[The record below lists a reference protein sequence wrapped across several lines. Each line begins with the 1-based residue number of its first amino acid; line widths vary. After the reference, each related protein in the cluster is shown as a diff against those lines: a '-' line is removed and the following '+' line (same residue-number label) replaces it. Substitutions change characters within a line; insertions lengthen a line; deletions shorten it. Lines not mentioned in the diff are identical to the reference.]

1 MKNLKV
7 VIVILLS
14 LFVITGCKKQT
25 QKEFVEELTK
35 QNEMNAGEFSME
47 INKLSIEGD
56 DMDAPTRA
64 SLEMAAKMITGTKVS
79 GDYLKDTEKNL
90 LNMTLAFD
98 LLGQKIPLEFF
109 VDQKQPA
116 FYMST
121 DFLPEVIAIAK
132 EFNTELPIETKD
144 FEQLTGKYLHITEED
159 LEKQANNQK
168 KAVSLSGINDSK
180 LFREYLETLEPDF
193 FEEKGDTIK
202 GTFTKKDLQ
211 AFIKYAEEK
220 GDKDEKQAA
229 KELSGNLKQL
239 TKYEQTTT
247 VNMKKHSQKTKVK
260 LTAKSEGIAVALN
273 LTINNQA
280 KETKQKVK
288 LPKTA
293 ETVSMEQLEEI
304 FASVEEKNSLISEAD
319 FNDLL
324 ATIQSERAHLTQTQ
338 IEEIKQ
344 TYQPYLTDEQYKQL
358 EEVLSQTN
366 ELAA

>member
-1 MKNLKV
+1 MKK
-7 VIVILLS
+7 ISVILVTVLALV
-14 LFVITGCKKQT
+14 LFAGCKKQL
-25 QKEFVEELTK
+25 QKDFSEELSK
-35 QNEMNAGEFSME
+35 QSEMNAGDYSLVVD
-47 INKLSIEGD
+47 KLSLEAEEK
-56 DMDAPTRA
+56 DAPTRA

-109 VDQKQPA
+109 VDQKQQG

-229 KELSGNLKQL
+229 KELAGNLKQL

>member
-1 MKNLKV
+1 MKK
-7 VIVILLS
+7 ISIILVTVLALV
-14 LFVITGCKKQT
+14 LFAGCKKQL
-25 QKEFVEELTK
+25 QKDFSEELSK
-35 QNEMNAGEFSME
+35 QSEKNAGDYSLVVD
-47 INKLSIEGD
+47 KLLLETEENA
-56 DMDAPTRA
+56 APTRA

-202 GTFTKKDLQ
+202 GTFT
-211 AFIKYAEEK
+211 
-220 GDKDEKQAA
+220 
-229 KELSGNLKQL
+229 
-239 TKYEQTTT
+239 
-247 VNMKKHSQKTKVK
+247 
-260 LTAKSEGIAVALN
+260 
-273 LTINNQA
+273 
-280 KETKQKVK
+280 
-288 LPKTA
+288 
-293 ETVSMEQLEEI
+293 
-304 FASVEEKNSLISEAD
+304 
-319 FNDLL
+319 
-324 ATIQSERAHLTQTQ
+324 
-338 IEEIKQ
+338 
-344 TYQPYLTDEQYKQL
+344 
-358 EEVLSQTN
+358 
-366 ELAA
+366 